1 MYRFLFKSSFYLQ
14 IIILLLSTEVF
25 GQINKYD
32 SIQYKTKE
40 RTFELHVPSSYNP
53 SKAMPL
59 VLALH
64 GGGAI
69 SWYSLEQSSQLIS
82 KSNSS
87 GFILVYPEGRMV
99 SGIRTWNGGGCC
111 SYAVSLNIDD
121 VGYINALID
130 SLTLK
135 YNIDPN
141 RIYATGISNGA
152 IMAYRLACELSSRI
166 AAVAIVS
173 GTLEDTDFTCTPS
186 RPVPIIQFHSTQD
199 SNIYLNG
206 GYGTGSSGYSFHAVN
221 YGLQK
226 FANLNSC
233 NTVPDS
239 LHVTVGAGYYYKKH
253 WHSCSCSAEEILY
266 VTSDG
271 GHSWPGGQTGSSAGA
286 DPPSTIIS
294 ANDSIWNF
302 FQAHSLTCI
311 ATSVGQSNNKNR
323 ILKLY
328 PNPAD
333 DVITIDCEEEQL
345 RSVRIMNVDGTV
357 IGEYSQ
363 SKINVSNLKQGLYL
377 ISILFK
383 DKSTTLLF
391 NKE

>member
-1 MYRFLFKSSFYLQ
+1 MYRFFLVSTC
-14 IIILLLSTEVF
+14 IISLVLSIPFRLL
-25 GQINKYD
+25 GQINQYD
-32 SIQYKTKE
+32 SILYKTKE
-40 RTFELHVPSSYNP
+40 RTFELHVPSTYNP
-53 SKAMPL
+53 SNPTPL
-59 VLALH
+59 VIAMH

-82 KSNSS
+82 KSNAS

-111 SYAVSLNIDD
+111 SYAVSLNVDD
-121 VGYINALID
+121 VGFINALID
-130 SLTLK
+130 SLNLK

-173 GTLEDTDFTCTPS
+173 GTLEDTDYTCTPS

-199 SNIYLNG
+199 TNIPING
-206 GYGTGSSGYSFHAVN
+206 GYGSGSSGYSFHSVN

-233 NTVPDS
+233 NSTPDS
-239 LHVTVGAGYYYKKH
+239 NKVIVGSNYYYKKH
-253 WHSCSCSAEEILY
+253 WHSCSCNAEEILY

-271 GHSWPGGQTGSSAGA
+271 GHSWPGGQTGSSPGA
-286 DPPSTIIS
+286 DPPSTIIN

-302 FQAHSLTCI
+302 FQAHSLQCM
-311 ATSVGQSNNKNR
+311 ATSVNKSLNLNSS
-323 ILKLY
+323 IKLY
-328 PNPAD
+328 PNPVH
-333 DVITIDCEEEQL
+333 DVITIDCQEEQL
-345 RSVRIMNVDGTV
+345 QSVKITNLNGKAL
-357 IGEYSQ
+357 GEYYQ
-363 SKINVSNLKQGLYL
+363 SSIDVSHLPQGLYS
-377 ISILFK
+377 ISIQLK
-383 DKSTTLLF
+383 DRATTLLF